1 MILKPKFGAKRRN
14 CKHRKCKSN
23 EMDWKSRKICLQFAK
38 SGPSEVRA
46 EEEIGFRRVNP
57 LIGGVHPQVVVCR
70 TGNSSSRRWSSFTSS
85 RRYKYL

>member
-46 EEEIGFRRVNP
+46 EEEIGFRRVNS
-57 LIGGVHPQVVVCR
+57 LIGGVHPQVVVCG
-70 TGNSSSRRWSSFTSS
+70 TGNSSSRR
-85 RRYKYL
+85 